1 MRPESDARQHSL
13 WEAFLAPFKRRPTHS
28 RFFRAA
34 QPLQVRDR
42 NAFLQAV
49 AERLRNCPE
58 PGDGQVFRAVAEA
71 QKMFFSPPLEVEGG
85 RRISGGKYS

>member
-1 MRPESDARQHSL
+1 MLRLSDDQL
-13 WEAFLAPFKRRPTHS
+13 DQI
-28 RFFRAA
+28 FRAA

-42 NAFLQAV
+42 DGFLQVV

-85 RRISGGKYS
+85 RRISGGKYA

>member
-1 MRPESDARQHSL
+1 MLRLSDDQL
-13 WEAFLAPFKRRPTHS
+13 TQI
-28 RFFRAA
+28 FRAA

-42 NAFLQAV
+42 NAFLEAV

-85 RRISGGKYS
+85 RRISGGKYA